1 MATGL
6 LKERRPV
13 ETSSDGVARGRGR
26 RSRWLLVA
34 LVLATVLGWVVVGG
48 DGRLGSTSSPS
59 PAAAA
64 PPGASAGAAAAPGT
78 DVSWVPTVGMPLPVS
93 LADGPHC
100 MTRTT
105 TGCFARNVR
114 GAAFA
119 AAHLLVR
126 TFPFAG
132 PGSFEPTIRDH
143 VVGEHRS
150 TLLRLTRQAY
160 ADASTAA
167 GVDSGAPLPVP
178 AADAI
183 AGYRVSSPTNPPSGG
198 PDAVQV
204 GLLVRQTED
213 GGAPSFTEFVVTM
226 RWVGE
231 DWRLEAPAWGDWR
244 SVAHAV
250 TSPGGDFR
258 PYDADGGPR

>member
-1 MATGL
+1 MATGVL
-6 LKERRPV
+6 RERRPV

-26 RSRWLLVA
+26 RSRWLLIA

-48 DGRLGSTSSPS
+48 DGRPGATSSPVQAV
-59 PAAAA
+59 AAT
-64 PPGASAGAAAAPGT
+64 PGALVGATAATGS
-78 DVSWVPTVGMPLPVS
+78 DVSWVPVAGMPLPVS
-93 LADGPHC
+93 FVDGPHC
-100 MTRTT
+100 ITLTT
-105 TGCFARNVR
+105 AGCFARSVR

-119 AAHLLVR
+119 AVHLVVR
-126 TFPFAG
+126 AFPFAG
-132 PGSFEPTIRDH
+132 PGSFEPTIEDH

-160 ADASTAA
+160 ADAATAA

-183 AGYRVSSPTNPPSGG
+183 AGYRVTSPTEPHAGP

-204 GLLVRQTED
+204 GLLVRQTDD

-250 TSPGGDFR
+250 TTPGGDFR

>member
-1 MATGL
+1 MAAGVL
-6 LKERRPV
+6 RERRPV

-26 RSRWLLVA
+26 RSRQLLVA
-34 LVLATVLGWVVVGG
+34 LAFAVVLGWVIVGASDRQG
-48 DGRLGSTSSPS
+48 ATSAPR
-59 PAAAA
+59 PVAAAA
-64 PPGASAGAAAAPGT
+64 PGASAGSETATGS
-78 DVSWVPTVGMPLPVS
+78 DVSWLPAAGIPLPVS

-100 MTRTT
+100 ITRATA
-105 TGCFARNVR
+105 GCFARSVR

-119 AAHLLVR
+119 AAHLVVR

-160 ADASTAA
+160 VDAAAAA
-167 GVDSGAPLPVP
+167 GVGGGAPLPVP

-183 AGYRVSSPTNPPSGG
+183 AGYRETSPAEPPADV

-204 GLLVRQTED
+204 GLLVRQTDD
-213 GGAPSFTEFVVTM
+213 GGAPSFTEFVVTL
-226 RWVGE
+226 RWVDG

-244 SVAHAV
+244 SVARAV
-250 TSPGGDFR
+250 SSPAGDFR